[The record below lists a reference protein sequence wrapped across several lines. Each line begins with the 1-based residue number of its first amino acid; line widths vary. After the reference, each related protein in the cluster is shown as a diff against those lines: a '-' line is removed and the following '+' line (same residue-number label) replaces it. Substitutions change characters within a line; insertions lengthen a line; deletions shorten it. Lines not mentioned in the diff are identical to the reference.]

1 MRHSLG
7 GCCWPRTPR
16 ILKCQVSS
24 FIHSFIHSLV
34 YFCHKPEIQQQYTE
48 IYNTLKIIYNI
59 LTKLFTRSY
68 VESGNGKE
76 AYVEAGDF

>member
-1 MRHSLG
+1 MAVVDQEHLGSLSVK
-7 GCCWPRTPR
+7 
-16 ILKCQVSS
+16 LVHS
-24 FIHSFIHSLV
+24 FIHSFIHSLI

-76 AYVEAGDF
+76 AYVEAGDL